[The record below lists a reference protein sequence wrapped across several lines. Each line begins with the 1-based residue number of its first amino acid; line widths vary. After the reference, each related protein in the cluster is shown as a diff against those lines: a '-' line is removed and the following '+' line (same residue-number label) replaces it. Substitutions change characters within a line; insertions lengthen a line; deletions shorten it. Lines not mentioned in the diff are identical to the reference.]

1 ILLSF
6 TLTAMIQDDTLTAQ
20 NKSHATKTFQAFY
33 FIAFFSFIAALIL
46 YLVIIFVKD
55 LRLLKFGFVGALV
68 VGCFCSIIS
77 VIMYYDNLSRYY
89 NATIRPDTSSWLLVV
104 ISSGTMS
111 ANCSNVGMNV
121 SDDNLSDSSA
131 VIVAAIVEDPTLTAE
146 RKSHELKSFQGF
158 YFVALIAFIT
168 ALVLYIIT
176 IVKPNLKPVRIL
188 FIITLIIGCKL
199 FYSFRYLLITIQNAV
214 CRNYW
219 IM

>member
-1 ILLSF
+1 MELSRSTKIFTFIGLAILLSF

-104 ISSGTMS
+104 IVS
-111 ANCSNVGMNV
+111 A
-121 SDDNLSDSSA
+121 
-131 VIVAAIVEDPTLTAE
+131 
-146 RKSHELKSFQGF
+146 FQLCLF
-158 YFVALIAFIT
+158 AFMYI
-168 ALVLYIIT
+168 LY
-176 IVKPNLKPVRIL
+176 
-188 FIITLIIGCKL
+188 
-199 FYSFRYLLITIQNAV
+199 
-214 CRNYW
+214 
-219 IM
+219 